1 MSDTRP
7 NTSGARES
15 AGGEKRV
22 GLHSLKPAE
31 GSRKPR
37 KRLGRGAGT
46 GHGKTSGRGHK
57 GAGARSGAS
66 AYAAYEG
73 GQMPLQRRL
82 PRLKGEA
89 RGRHTVARPTVY
101 AAVNLR
107 ELEGVPGDTIG
118 PDELR
123 AAGLVRKKAELVKI
137 LGNGEAGR
145 AMTVRAHA
153 FSKSAREKIEAGGGS
168 VEVLER

>member
-1 MSDTRP
+1 MRL
-7 NTSGARES
+7 NELKGAPGSKKAR
-15 AGGEKRV
+15 KRV
-22 GLHSLKPAE
+22 GRGT
-31 GSRKPR
+31 GS
-37 KRLGRGAGT
+37 

-57 GAGARSGAS
+57 GAGARSGAK
-66 AYAAYEG
+66 AHATYEG

-101 AAVNLR
+101 AAVNLG

-123 AAGLVRKKAELVKI
+123 AAGLVRKRVELVKI
-137 LGNGEAGR
+137 LGDGEIGR
-145 AMTVRAHA
+145 AATVRAHA
-153 FSKSAREKIEAGGGS
+153 FSRAAKEKIEAAGGS

>member
-1 MSDTRP
+1 MKLNDISP
-7 NTSGARES
+7 ALGSKKAR
-15 AGGEKRV
+15 KRV
-22 GLHSLKPAE
+22 GRGT
-31 GSRKPR
+31 GS
-37 KRLGRGAGT
+37 

-66 AYAAYEG
+66 THAAYEG

-101 AAVNLR
+101 AVVNLG

-137 LGNGEAGR
+137 LGDGEPGR
-145 AMTVRAHA
+145 AVTLRAHA